1 MVNMTKDS
9 EQPPKVVFVSIMAG
23 VAWGG
28 SEELWSRTA
37 LRLRDRGHEVGA
49 SVFEWAS
56 RPAPVTGLI
65 DAGVDVVF
73 RSRRKSLPGRLLEKW
88 VQRLAPGPIDHQSMA
103 WLKKESPDLVVISQG
118 GPWEGVAWM
127 NACKEL
133 GLRYCAIVQAHSEI
147 WWPMDDCLEEIRNGY
162 FSAERV
168 FFVSQSNFELMER
181 QCGKPMPHGE
191 AISNPWNV
199 NVSVEVPWPED
210 DGVTR
215 IACVGRL
222 DPQAK
227 GQDVL
232 FQVLAM
238 PKWRERRIEVNLYGS
253 GPCRESLEAL
263 AKMLDLQGVRL
274 VGQVS
279 SIEEIWAKN
288 HALILPSRFE
298 GLPLVI
304 VEAMLCGRMVI
315 TSNVAGNAQYLRE
328 GVTGFIAEAPTPA
341 LLDDALERAWGKRG
355 DWEAMGK
362 TARRDALDV
371 LPSDPIESFTDK
383 LTSLVR

>member
-1 MVNMTKDS
+1 
-9 EQPPKVVFVSIMAG
+9 
-23 VAWGG
+23 
-28 SEELWSRTA
+28 
-37 LRLRDRGHEVGA
+37 
-49 SVFEWAS
+49 
-56 RPAPVTGLI
+56 
-65 DAGVDVVF
+65 
-73 RSRRKSLPGRLLEKW
+73 
-88 VQRLAPGPIDHQSMA
+88 
-103 WLKKESPDLVVISQG
+103 
-118 GPWEGVAWM
+118 
-127 NACKEL
+127 
-133 GLRYCAIVQAHSEI
+133 
-147 WWPMDDCLEEIRNGY
+147 
-162 FSAERV
+162 
-168 FFVSQSNFELMER
+168 
-181 QCGKPMPHGE
+181 
-191 AISNPWNV
+191 
-199 NVSVEVPWPED
+199 
-210 DGVTR
+210 
-215 IACVGRL
+215 
-222 DPQAK
+222 
-227 GQDVL
+227 
-232 FQVLAM
+232 
-238 PKWRERRIEVNLYGS
+238 
-253 GPCRESLEAL
+253 
-263 AKMLDLQGVRL
+263 MLDLQGVRL